1 MTSENSTPA
10 SSVIDDVFGEGLK
23 YWRELRG
30 LTQEAVT
37 ALMVK
42 RGFDFHQSTLYKIE
56 SGKRRVLL
64 GEGVALAEVLNVPLD
79 RLTSPQPGSEPALLA
94 QLKLG
99 GRLELEAIQ
108 RSLNALT
115 DVRMAN
121 VGLKLNLKNLD
132 EPGKVYDFDGTQAT
146 AQEFYKALT
155 DADVKPAIELLS
167 KIEKATETLA
177 KYLNN

>member
-30 LTQEAVT
+30 LTQEEVSAQMT
-37 ALMVK
+37 K

-64 GEGVALAEVLNVPLD
+64 GEGVALAEVLQVPLD
-79 RLTSPQPGSEPALLA
+79 RLTSPQAGSEPALLA

-99 GRLELEAIQ
+99 ARLQLEAIEKAH
-108 RSLNALT
+108 SALI
-115 DVRMAN
+115 DVRMTN

-132 EPGKVYDFDGTQAT
+132 EPGKVYDFDGVQAT
-146 AQEFYKALT
+146 AEEFYKPLT
-155 DADVKPAIELLS
+155 ETDVKPAIAL
-167 KIEKATETLA
+167 LA
-177 KYLNN
+177 KLEEASKALAEYLKA